1 MNQTKSTMQSNL
13 KIGPIRKAR
22 PEANTIHAIIR
33 KRANDMRV
41 GEAFDIS
48 GISGKRELAN
58 LRAYLN
64 YAGRKDGFRV
74 TTSFKGETL
83 SIEKL
88 RKNGL

>member
-1 MNQTKSTMQSNL
+1 MQSNL
-13 KIGPIRKAR
+13 KIGPIRKSR
-22 PEANTIHAIIR
+22 SEANTINVIIR

-41 GEAFDIS
+41 GEAFDVT
-48 GISGKRELAN
+48 GISSKRELAT

-74 TTSFKGETL
+74 TTSFKGGTL

>member
-1 MNQTKSTMQSNL
+1 MQSNL
-13 KIGPIRKAR
+13 KIGPIRKSR
-22 PEANTIHAIIR
+22 SEANTINVIIR

-41 GEAFDIS
+41 GEAFDVT
-48 GISGKRELAN
+48 GISSKRELAT

-64 YAGRKDGFRV
+64 YSGRKDGFRV